1 MGSEMCIRDR
11 SAEAKDVFF
20 ALVGRPEMAMDPR
33 FDALLLSPE
42 ELKSLVGELEPIFL
56 ERTTDEWCELLQE
69 AGARFAPVRNY
80 AEVVA
85 DEGVWENDY
94 FVEVK
99 DDAGQ
104 SQRVVGTP
112 IRMSETPLQPS
123 AIAPDLGQHS
133 EEILKEAGY
142 SAADIEEF
150 RTAGTV

>member
-1 MGSEMCIRDR
+1 M
-11 SAEAKDVFF
+11 
-20 ALVGRPEMAMDPR
+20 
-33 FDALLLSPE
+33 
-42 ELKSLVGELEPIFL
+42 
-56 ERTTDEWCELLQE
+56 
-69 AGARFAPVRNY
+69 RNY

-85 DEGVWENDY
+85 DKGVWEHDY

-99 DDAGQ
+99 DAAGQ